1 MRAYVF
7 TDKALTKH
15 AGQFVWLSIDTE
27 KPQNA
32 AFVHKYPIRAWPSF
46 YVIDPASEKITLRWV
61 GGATVAE
68 LDKLFG
74 EASRSPGRTGTASA
88 ALQRADALYSDGK
101 YEASI
106 APYREAIQSLPKT
119 SPSYV
124 RAVEALLFSLSAS
137 DQAAECVAVARKNL
151 PSVRSTP
158 AAAVL
163 AGSGLDCALGL
174 PPEAAGRAASVTE
187 FEADAR
193 QVLAD
198 PKLRLVAD
206 DRSALYSSL
215 FDARRDARDE
225 EGAHRVALQWVADLD
240 AMAAAAKTPEQLTAL
255 DPNRYAAYQA
265 AGEIEKA
272 IPMLERSEKDFPDDY
287 NPPARLSSAYLKLK
301 KYDQA
306 LACNDRAL
314 ARVYGP
320 RRLRVLATR
329 ADIYTGMGD
338 SAAARQTRQDALAY
352 AEALPEGQRSE
363 SAIASL
369 KKELGDTHGGACG
382 CH

>member
-1 MRAYVF
+1 MRAFVF

-32 AFVHKYPIRAWPSF
+32 AFIHKYPIRAWPSF

-68 LDKLFG
+68 LDKLFN
-74 EASRSPGRTGTASA
+74 EASTSGPKKGVVASA
-88 ALQRADALYSDGK
+88 ALKRADALYAEAK
-101 YEASI
+101 YADSI
-106 APYREAIQSLPKT
+106 APYREAIQTLPKT

-124 RAVEALLFSLSAS
+124 RAVEALLFGLSVS
-137 DQAAECVAVARKNL
+137 DQPAECVTVARANFAT
-151 PSVRSTP
+151 VRSTP

-174 PPEAAGRAASVTE
+174 PPSATDRAASVSE
-187 FEADAR
+187 FERDAR
-193 QVLAD
+193 AVLAD
-198 PKLRLVAD
+198 PKLHLVAD

-215 FDARRDARDE
+215 FEARRDAKDE
-225 EGAHRVALQWVADLD
+225 AGAHKIALEWVADLD

-255 DPNRYAAYQA
+255 DPNRYSAYQA

-272 IPMLERSEKDFPDDY
+272 IPMLEQSEKDFPDDY

-314 ARVYGP
+314 AKVYGP

-329 ADIYTGMGD
+329 ADIYAGMGNE
-338 SAAARQTRQDALAY
+338 AEARNTRQQALAY
-352 AEALPEGQRSE
+352 AESLPEGQRSD

-369 KKELGDTHGGACG
+369 KKQLGDGGG
-382 CH
+382 GSR